1 MTRSVFPHWGGL
13 ARPFR
18 ALRFVIAR
26 YIRTRPKVSVTSLEL
41 GAIVIVLLWIGVVAK
56 HLGDRSADFLS
67 TRSSMNNFALFF
79 EESVLRSIG
88 EIDKALL
95 YLRKS
100 IVARNG
106 SGDYAR
112 LVDSTDLLSDVIVQ
126 VAIFDEAGS
135 LLASSG
141 DHRPTY
147 SIGLNDQEYFRYRV
161 NGSDDE
167 LFIGRPSI
175 ERGSGRLT
183 VPFAR
188 QFRKA
193 DGGLGGVV
201 VASFDPMHFESLFS
215 GMDLGVGA
223 TYLLVGDDG
232 VVRGAGGA
240 KREGYGVGMSL
251 PVAVLSANSKGTA
264 SAGGW
269 DEGAG
274 KGACDLV
281 VVRKVGGYPFSVIAR
296 TPEATVYQNSMSRLS
311 TMLAIGAIVS
321 LAVVLAARR
330 GYRFETQVK

>member
-232 VVRGAGGA
+232 VVRGAPSGRVTA
-240 KREGYGVGMSL
+240 LVCRCRWRSCQRIRKARLRLEAGMRGQGR
-251 PVAVLSANSKGTA
+251 A
-264 SAGGW
+264 
-269 DEGAG
+269 
-274 KGACDLV
+274 
-281 VVRKVGGYPFSVIAR
+281 
-296 TPEATVYQNSMSRLS
+296 
-311 TMLAIGAIVS
+311 LAISSSFARS
-321 LAVVLAARR
+321 AATRSASSRAPPRR
-330 GYRFETQVK
+330 QSTRIP